1 MRKSITSGIFTCII
15 LIIALISSCNRKS
28 TPEIEEY
35 AKAIAQ
41 ADSMANRN
49 PAGADSI
56 YRYIIFHSEK
66 EPSATIKE
74 ILIKRANLN
83 LQQREFDTAKR
94 CLNDYFELIG
104 KNDSSSLLIY
114 LNKLGELYYEK
125 GNYDSSKAIY
135 SKGLKILEHFDS
147 RDQLSVFTLNY
158 GKSMLGLGEYAEAI
172 KYLNEGLQLA
182 KIQKND
188 IHIVVALHSLAVASS
203 YTDDHPDAIKYSKQL
218 MNYSEEIKDRRTYA
232 DALMNLGIFYKN
244 MGMADS
250 AINAYN
256 DASEVFRELNDSLKL
271 VMTRYNVG
279 IILKKQKKYSEAEQ
293 VMKEIFE
300 YCTSNTI
307 PEGQAY
313 SLWALSDICEETGRS
328 NEGLSLIDTAI
339 QIASHHKLIN
349 KVKQFHEKRHNLLY
363 SLGRYKEAYQS
374 SLQAGMI
381 YDSLLGLEKQKEIL
395 ELKTKYETEEKAQEN
410 ALLKKDN
417 EIILNQLTSQKLTF
431 ALILLS
437 AAFISLLPFLMYYR
451 TNNKRKLF
459 EERSLRLE
467 QENKT
472 QLAELTAST
481 LENRLHTEELAKL
494 ELETQIKTTQLEKIE
509 LEASLREQEL
519 VFQSLAKTELTQML
533 RSVKEMLTPFTL
545 KFTRKKDQ
553 EEFSKVLSDITR
565 DTSKDPLTEFEM
577 LFRELHPQFYEKLLE
592 KAPALSKSE
601 LNIAAMLRLNL
612 NTKDIA
618 RLMNLSAAT
627 IETNR
632 HFIRKKLNLEQGVNL
647 TTFLMAV

>member
-1 MRKSITSGIFTCII
+1 MCKSKIFGIIG
-15 LIIALISSCNRKS
+15 IAFLAISIFNSCNRGN
-28 TPEIEEY
+28 TPEIDVH
-35 AKAIAQ
+35 AKVIAK
-41 ADSMANRN
+41 ADSMAKYD
-49 PAGADSI
+49 PVGADSL
-56 YRYIIFHSEK
+56 YQYILSHSGK
-66 EPSATIKE
+66 ESSGKTKE
-74 ILIKRANLN
+74 ILLRRTTLN
-83 LQQREFDTAKR
+83 MEQREFDTAKS
-94 CLNDYFELIG
+94 CLRKYLLLSEEKDTA
-104 KNDSSSLLIY
+104 SLLQY
-114 LNKLGELYYEK
+114 LSKLGEIYFLI

-135 SKGLKILEHFDS
+135 TRGIQIADS
-147 RDQLSVFTLNY
+147 YNSGEQLSAFTLNN

-172 KYLNEGLQLA
+172 KYLSEGLQMA
-182 KIQKND
+182 KSQKND
-188 IHIVVALHSLAVASS
+188 THIMVALHSLAVASS
-203 YTDDHPDAIKYSKQL
+203 YTEDYNDAVNYSKQL
-218 MNYSEEIKDRRTYA
+218 IKYSEEINDQPSYA
-232 DALMNLGIFYKN
+232 DAWMNLGIYYKS
-244 MGMADS
+244 MGMPDS
-250 AINAYN
+250 AIEAYN
-256 DASEVFRELNDSLKL
+256 KASNVFRELNDSLKL

-279 IILKKQKKYSEAEQ
+279 NILKNQKKYKEAEQ

-300 YCTSNTI
+300 YCASNGI

-313 SLWALSDICEETGRS
+313 SLWALSAIYEETGRV
-328 NEGLSLIDTAI
+328 NDGLALIDTAI
-339 QIASHHKLIN
+339 KIASHYNLIN
-349 KVKQFHEKRHNLLY
+349 KVKLFHEKRHSLLY
-363 SLGRYKEAYQS
+363 SLGRYQEAYQS
-374 SLQAGMI
+374 SLQAGII
-381 YDSLLGLEKQKEIL
+381 YDSLLGLEKQREIL

-417 EIILNQLTSQKLTF
+417 EIISNQLTSQRLTF

-437 AAFISLLPFLMYYR
+437 AAFVSLLLFLMYYR
-451 TNNKRKLF
+451 TNNKRKLY
-459 EERSLRLE
+459 EEQTLRLE

-472 QLAELTAST
+472 QLAELAAST
-481 LENRLHTEELAKL
+481 LENKLQTEELAKL
-494 ELETQIKTTQLEKIE
+494 ELETQIKTSQLEKIE

-519 VFQSLAKTELTQML
+519 VFQSLAKTELTQLL
-533 RSVKEMLTPFTL
+533 RSVKEMLAPFTL

-632 HFIRKKLNLEQGVNL
+632 HFIRKKLNLEQGANL